1 MGVEIQDE
9 TDNKSG
15 AGGKT
20 IVSIISYIIFAYFFI
35 LVLFF
40 GVVLIFEYCTIF
52 KSDIEWHNKRDADLV
67 RLQLL
72 KREIN
77 EEKLSV
83 EEVRAVAAH
92 MITNCTQIQTLLGMS
107 KSSVVP
113 SNINFFKSSKCYFPI
128 VHFNSNCV
136 LFFSTFYL
144 YLYFILFYF
153 ILFYSYV

>member
-1 MGVEIQDE
+1 MAIVRSVNSIGLGDPYYETVGIITLEDIIEEILGVEIQDE

-20 IVSIISYIIFAYFFI
+20 IVAIFSYIIFAYFFI
-35 LVLFF
+35 LVLFLFF
-40 GVVLIFEYCTIF
+40 GVFLIIEYWIIF

-92 MITNCTQIQTLLGMS
+92 MITNCTI
-107 KSSVVP
+107 
-113 SNINFFKSSKCYFPI
+113 
-128 VHFNSNCV
+128 FNN
-136 LFFSTFYL
+136 
-144 YLYFILFYF
+144 
-153 ILFYSYV
+153 